1 MISSMYE
8 RRTKRSGAPDE
19 ALQLLME
26 ALLDRSEVRAVAL
39 VGDDG
44 RIVAGTG
51 MPRDLVG
58 LALIAK
64 PLARGEPCLDVEE
77 VTRGTDVLTRGFQA
91 GGRTVYLAALG
102 TRVRHMTDA
111 VRGVER
117 ILSAA

>member
-1 MISSMYE
+1 MQN
-8 RRTKRSGAPDE
+8 RRTKRSEVPDE

-39 VGDDG
+39 IEDNG
-44 RIVAGTG
+44 RILAGTG

-77 VTRGTDVLTRGFQA
+77 VTRGTDVLTRGFRA

-102 TRVRHMTDA
+102 TRVRHMTEA

-117 ILSAA
+117 IMAAA